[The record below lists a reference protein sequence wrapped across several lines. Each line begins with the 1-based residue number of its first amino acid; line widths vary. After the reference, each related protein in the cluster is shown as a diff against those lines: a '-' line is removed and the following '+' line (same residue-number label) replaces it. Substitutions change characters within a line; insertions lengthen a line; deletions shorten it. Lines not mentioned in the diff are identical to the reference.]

1 MCNTTV
7 CSPVSAQR
15 HIMDEEPSIQRRLA
29 AILAADIAGY
39 SRVIHEHEG
48 ASVRGLK
55 AHQGGILP
63 LIGRHGGRVID
74 SAGDGILA
82 EVPSAIGA
90 TECAVQIQTVMAER
104 SAGVPEH
111 RRMRLRVGINLG
123 DVIHDDARIY
133 GDGINIAARLETL
146 AEPGGVL
153 VSGTVYDHV
162 RGKLPI
168 TFADAG
174 ERQLK
179 NIEQPVRT
187 YRVLIP
193 GAAFTPGA
201 APLSRTTTADRRRWV
216 VPGVAAALLVLL
228 AAAGAWWMSPR
239 FLPGQRADG
248 TEAPRL
254 SIVVLP
260 FSNLSGDP
268 SQDYFADGVTEDLTT
283 DLSRLAGSFVI
294 SRNTAFTF
302 KGKAVDA
309 RHLGRELKVRY
320 VLEGSVRRMGRTVR
334 VNAQLVDAGTGAH
347 LWAEQMDVDQG
358 TLATSQD
365 NFGIA
370 SRLARTL
377 SVELV
382 NVEGRRA
389 PRANPDAVDLTMRG
403 WSILNAAPQQAE
415 AKKSVTLFEDAL
427 RIDPDNSQAR
437 VGLAHALTLMH
448 RNRWDPERALILAR
462 ADEAVTRAIA
472 LSPNYAHA
480 HYVKAEVLALSG
492 RFDAALAT
500 YDRAIALDPNHAAA
514 YVARGRSL
522 IAIGRAAATVA
533 PVEKAIRLS
542 PRDPDLFIWYYVLC
556 HAYTHLARDAQA
568 IEWCLKST
576 ATGKSFWGAWT
587 DLASAYAWRGQKAE
601 AAAAVAELLKVRPG
615 FTVQKLAQDG
625 SGYSD
630 NPTFRKEFER
640 IVEGARKAGL
650 PER

>member
-1 MCNTTV
+1 
-7 CSPVSAQR
+7 
-15 HIMDEEPSIQRRLA
+15 MDEEPSIQRRLA

-39 SRVIHEHEG
+39 SRLMHADEP
-48 ASVRGLK
+48 ATVRDLK
-55 AHQGGILP
+55 AHQSVILP

-74 SAGDGILA
+74 TAGDGILA
-82 EVPSAIGA
+82 EFPSVIGA
-90 TECAVQIQTVMAER
+90 TQCAVELQTVMAER
-104 SAGVPEH
+104 NERVPES
-111 RRMRLRVGINLG
+111 RRMLFRIGINLG
-123 DVIHDDARIY
+123 DVIHDESRIY
-133 GDGINIAARLETL
+133 GDGINIAARLEAL

-153 VSGTVYDHV
+153 VSSTVHDHV
-162 RGKLPI
+162 RGKLPF

-174 ERQLK
+174 DRQLK

-187 YRVLIP
+187 YRLLIP

-201 APLSRTTTADRRRWV
+201 APPGRTTTANRRRWTV
-216 VPGVAAALLVLL
+216 LGLAALLVLL
-228 AAAGAWWMSPR
+228 AAGGAWWIHARFVPR
-239 FLPGQRADG
+239 QRADG

-260 FSNLSGDP
+260 FSNLSGDS
-268 SQDYFADGVTEDLTT
+268 SQGYFADGITDDLTT
-283 DLSRLAGSFVI
+283 DLSRIAGSFVI

-309 RHLGRELKVRY
+309 RQIGRELGVRY
-320 VLEGSVRRMGRTVR
+320 VLEGSVRRTGRTVR
-334 VNAQLVDAGTGAH
+334 VNAQLIDAGTGAH

-358 TLATSQD
+358 TLTTSQD

-389 PRANPDAVDLTMRG
+389 PLANPDAVDLTMRG
-403 WSILNAAPQQAE
+403 WSLLNAAPQQDD
-415 AKKSVTLFEDAL
+415 AKRSVTAFEDAL

-437 VGLAHALTLMH
+437 VGLAHALTLIH
-448 RNRWDPERALILAR
+448 RNRWDPEPARILAR

-522 IAIGRAAATVA
+522 IAIGRAAEAVA
-533 PVEKAIRLS
+533 PVETAIRLS

-556 HAYTHLARDAQA
+556 HAYTHLARDAQT

-587 DLASAYAWRGQKAE
+587 DLASAYAWRGQKSE

-615 FTVQKLAQDG
+615 FTVEKLAQDG

>member
-1 MCNTTV
+1 M
-7 CSPVSAQR
+7 A
-15 HIMDEEPSIQRRLA
+15 EESLINRRLA

-39 SRVIHEHEG
+39 SRLMHADEP
-48 ASVRGLK
+48 ATVRDLK
-55 AHQGGILP
+55 AHQSVILP
-63 LIGRHGGRVID
+63 LIGRHGGRIID
-74 SAGDGILA
+74 TAGDGILA
-82 EVPSAIGA
+82 EFPSVIGA
-90 TECAVQIQTVMAER
+90 TECAVELQTVMAER
-104 SAGVPEH
+104 NERVPEG
-111 RRMRLRVGINLG
+111 RRMLFRIGINLG
-123 DVIHDDARIY
+123 DVIHDESRIY
-133 GDGINIAARLETL
+133 GDGINIAARLEAL

-153 VSGTVYDHV
+153 VSSTVYDHV
-162 RGKLPI
+162 RGKLPF
-168 TFADAG
+168 TFEDTG
-174 ERQLK
+174 EQQLK

-187 YRVLIP
+187 YRVMIP
-193 GAAFTPGA
+193 GAAFTSGA
-201 APLSRTTTADRRRWV
+201 APLSRTATPDRRRRIV
-216 VPGVAAALLVLL
+216 LGLAALLILL
-228 AAAGAWWMSPR
+228 ATGGIWWVSSRR
-239 FLPGQRADG
+239 FLSQRADG
-248 TEAPRL
+248 TQAPRL

-260 FSNLSGDP
+260 FTNLSGDP
-268 SQDYFADGVTEDLTT
+268 NQDYFADGVTEDLTT
-283 DLSRLAGSFVI
+283 DLSRLAGGFVI

-309 RHLGRELKVRY
+309 RQVGRELGVRY
-320 VLEGSVRRMGRTVR
+320 VLEGSVRRTGRTVR
-334 VNAQLVDAGTGAH
+334 VNAQLIDAGSGAH

-358 TLATSQD
+358 TLTTSQD

-377 SVELV
+377 SVELI

-403 WSILNAAPQQAE
+403 WSILNAAPQQDE
-415 AKKSVTLFEDAL
+415 AKRAVTVFEDAL
-427 RIDPDNSQAR
+427 RLDPDNSQAR
-437 VGLAHALTLMH
+437 VGLAHALILIH

-480 HYVKAEVLALSG
+480 HYVKAEVLALSR
-492 RFDAALAT
+492 RFEAALAT

-514 YVARGRSL
+514 YVSRGRAL
-522 IAIGRAAATVA
+522 IAIGRAAETVA

-556 HAYTHLARDAQA
+556 HAHTHLARDAQA

-576 ATGKSFWGAWT
+576 ATGKSFFGAWT
-587 DLASAYAWRGQKAE
+587 DLAAAYAWRGQKAE

-615 FTVQKLAQDG
+615 FTVEQLAQDG

-630 NPTFRKEFER
+630 NPTFTKEFER